1 MCSLEL
7 TEEMEEKASMRRFG
21 IIADDLTGAMDTGV
35 GFARIGLDT
44 IISFGNEVASE
55 ASVVVISTDSRAD
68 DGETAYRKT
77 RKEAHKLAGLYVY
90 KKIDSTLRGNISSE
104 LWAVIDAL
112 HTEKTIMC
120 PAFPANKRS
129 VVDGKLLVE
138 NTPVNETYFAYDP
151 ISPVTEAHIPTLLH
165 KQGGFEVGSIDLEGV
180 KKGPSYIAQQ
190 ILESEQRVI
199 VVDAVK
205 QVHLRYIAKAL
216 AMGSGSWL
224 PCGSAGLA
232 SELPL
237 AFGYRTRD
245 VKPAGPIMSRNP
257 VLLVIGSRNDATA
270 RQLKEAETRLNLP
283 LISIEPSEFAHR
295 KGRIA
300 RMNQLAREVS
310 NLISCGRSVIITSTL
325 SRYVPALKGSTAG
338 ILAAIAVR
346 AARRWDIAGL
356 ILSGGD
362 VARATCEA
370 LGVTGIRILRELQPG
385 IVVGEMTGSMKEG
398 MRVVTKAGG
407 FGSDDAIV
415 DAICYLKG
423 NEKGGTEKK
432 TCTRHNHG

>member
-1 MCSLEL
+1 
-7 TEEMEEKASMRRFG
+7 MEEKASMKRFG
-21 IIADDLTGAMDTGV
+21 IIADDLTGAMDTGA
-35 GFARIGLDT
+35 GFVRIGLDSV
-44 IISFGNEVASE
+44 ISFGNELESQ

-68 DGETAYRKT
+68 DSETAYRKT
-77 RKEAHKLAGLYVY
+77 RKEADKLAGLYVY
-90 KKIDSTLRGNISSE
+90 KKIDSTMRGNISSE

-112 HTEKTIMC
+112 HMEKTIVC
-120 PAFPANKRS
+120 PAFPANNRT

-138 NTPVNETYFAYDP
+138 NTPVNETYFGHDP
-151 ISPVTEAHIPTLLH
+151 TCPVTEAHIPTLLQ
-165 KQGGFEVGSIDLEGV
+165 KQGGFQVGSIDLEGV

-190 ILESEQRVI
+190 ISESEERVLVI
-199 VVDAVK
+199 DAVE
-205 QVHLRYIAKAL
+205 QVHLRHIARAL
-216 AMGSGSWL
+216 AMGGSSWL

-237 AFGYRTRD
+237 AFGCRTRD
-245 VKPAGPIMSRNP
+245 VTPAEPMMSRNP

-270 RQLKEAETRLNLP
+270 RQLREAETRLNLP

-295 KGRIA
+295 KWRIA
-300 RMNQLAREVS
+300 RINQLAGEVS
-310 NLISCGRSVIITSTL
+310 NLISCGKSVIISSAL
-325 SRYVPALKGSTAG
+325 SRYVPALTGSTAG

-346 AARRWDIAGL
+346 VARRWDIAGL

-362 VARATCEA
+362 IARATCGA

-385 IVVGEMTGSMKEG
+385 IVVGEMTGAVKEG

-407 FGSDDAIV
+407 FGSDDAMV
-415 DAICYLKG
+415 DTIRYLKG
-423 NEKGGTEKK
+423 NEKGGAEEK

>member
-1 MCSLEL
+1 
-7 TEEMEEKASMRRFG
+7 MEEKASMKRFG
-21 IIADDLTGAMDTGV
+21 IIADDLTGAMDTGA
-35 GFARIGLDT
+35 GFARIGLDSV
-44 IISFGNEVASE
+44 ISFGNELVSQ

-68 DGETAYRKT
+68 DSETAYRKT

-90 KKIDSTLRGNISSE
+90 KKIDSTMRGNIGSE

-112 HTEKTIMC
+112 HMEKTIVC
-120 PAFPANKRS
+120 PAFPANNRT

-138 NTPVNETYFAYDP
+138 NTPVNETYFGHDP
-151 ISPVTEAHIPTLLH
+151 TCPVTEAHIPTLLQ
-165 KQGGFEVGSIDLEGV
+165 KQGGFQVGSIDLEGV

-190 ILESEQRVI
+190 ISESEERVLVI
-199 VVDAVK
+199 DAVE
-205 QVHLRYIAKAL
+205 QVHLRHIARAL
-216 AMGSGSWL
+216 AMGGSSWL

-237 AFGYRTRD
+237 AFGCRTRD
-245 VKPAGPIMSRNP
+245 VTPAEPMMSRNP

-270 RQLKEAETRLNLP
+270 RQLREAETRLNLP

-295 KGRIA
+295 KWRIA
-300 RMNQLAREVS
+300 RINQLAGEVS
-310 NLISCGRSVIITSTL
+310 NLISCGKSVIISSAL
-325 SRYVPALKGSTAG
+325 SRYVPALTGSTAG

-346 AARRWDIAGL
+346 VARRWDIAGL

-362 VARATCEA
+362 IARATCGA

-385 IVVGEMTGSMKEG
+385 IVVGEMTGAVKEG

-407 FGSDDAIV
+407 FGSDDAMV
-415 DAICYLKG
+415 DTIRYLKG
-423 NEKGGTEKK
+423 NEKGGAEEK